1 MANPVLSK
9 PGAFT
14 QSSEYQGGYP
24 GYQYNP
30 YTQQMPGYAH
40 TQQMPGYAP
49 QPVARGGVMT
59 LDDVI
64 AKTSIVMVLLV
75 ASAAATWLL
84 LPWSLQFPVLIVSAL
99 ACLVT
104 VFFVAS
110 RREIPIGGVVFYA
123 LLEGVFIGVF
133 SRVFEVFYPGIVGQ
147 AVMATFVAAGVT
159 LLAYKFF
166 NIRVTSKFRKIVSIG
181 VGALLV
187 LMLVNF
193 GFALFNVDLGLRSVG
208 SGAGWLSILISVV
221 AVGLA
226 VASLIVDFDSIEQG
240 IAQRVP
246 AKESWRAAFGITVT
260 MVWLYTELL
269 RILSYFRD

>member
-1 MANPVLSK
+1 MANPILSK

-14 QSSEYQGGYP
+14 QSADYQGAPY

-30 YTQQMPGYAH
+30 YA
-40 TQQMPGYAP
+40 QQMPGYAP
-49 QPVARGGVMT
+49 QPMARGGVMT

-64 AKTSIVMVLLV
+64 AKTSIVMLLLV
-75 ASAAATWLL
+75 TSAAASWLL
-84 LPWSLQFPVLIVSAL
+84 VPRSVQFPVLIVTSL

-104 VFFVAS
+104 VFFVAR
-110 RREIPIGGVVFYA
+110 RREIPVGAVVFYA
-123 LLEGVFIGVF
+123 LLEGVLIGVF
-133 SRVFEVFYPGIVGQ
+133 SRVFEGFYPGIVGQ
-147 AVMATFVAAGVT
+147 AVMATFVAAGAT

-166 NIRVTSKFRKIVSIG
+166 NIRVTSKFRKIVTIG
-181 VGALLV
+181 VGSLLL
-187 LMLVNF
+187 LMLVNL
-193 GFALFNVDLGLRSVG
+193 GFAVFGVNLGVRSMG
-208 SGAGWLSILISVV
+208 SGAGWLSIIISVI

-226 VASLIVDFDSIEQG
+226 VMSLILDFDMIEQG
-240 IAQRVP
+240 IAQQAP